1 MTSVLVT
8 PTTRRRPGLVVV
20 LAFIVTLAGRF
31 TLDRLGFALPLLLND
46 VRVPLFAMLLMSFAL
61 ELSQSGHRPAGTGT
75 GALLAVLLLIGY
87 QIVSATWTP
96 ANAVLGPVMIDL
108 TCVALLVFI
117 YVMLAEWDRDRV
129 VTLTL
134 GCFQVTAWL
143 YFLIA
148 AAGFGRGANGR
159 WAVPGGGPNVFVRVM
174 VIGAFTSVYF
184 FFRGRRR
191 VIWLIGLPAFLTG
204 ALASGSRGGLVA
216 LIITLVLALPSALQ
230 RRGKRGSSLT
240 KPILA
245 TIALAGVTW
254 AIAGRAIGSFVEQ
267 RFVNET
273 FQQGYT
279 SGRSELFKYALHLF
293 LERPFLGTGVNGFS
307 VVSSLGVY
315 DKYVHNLPLAIAS
328 EGGIVGLFL
337 LINAFVILRHEFGRV
352 PRTERSLEARAA
364 GYCGVFVGGASL
376 FSGDYYD
383 ARLMWILLVL
393 AAVRPAVREGGTP

>member
-1 MTSVLVT
+1 MTVI
-8 PTTRRRPGLVVV
+8 PDTRRRPGVVVV
-20 LAFIVTLAGRF
+20 LAFLVTLAGRF
-31 TLDRLGFALPLLLND
+31 TLDRLGFDLPLLLND
-46 VRVPLFAMLLMSFAL
+46 VRVPLFAILLMSFAL
-61 ELSQSGHRPAGTGT
+61 ELNQSGHRPAGTGT
-75 GALLAVLLLIGY
+75 GTLLAILLLIGY
-87 QIVSATWTP
+87 QIVSATWAP
-96 ANAVLGPVMIDL
+96 GNAVVGPAMIDL
-108 TCVALLVFI
+108 TCVAILVFI

-129 VTLTL
+129 VELTL

-143 YFLIA
+143 YFLVA

-159 WAVPGGGPNVFVRVM
+159 WAVPGGGPNVFVRIM

-184 FFRGRRR
+184 YFRGRRR
-191 VIWLIGLPAFLTG
+191 PIWLLGLPAFLTG

-230 RRGKRGSSLT
+230 KLGKRGGSLT
-240 KPILA
+240 KPVLA

-254 AIAGRAIGSFVEQ
+254 AIAGRAIGAFVQQ
-267 RFVNET
+267 RFVTET

-307 VVSSLGVY
+307 VVSSLGEY
-315 DKYVHNLPLAIAS
+315 DRYVHNLPLAVAS

-337 LINAFVILRHEFGRV
+337 LINAWVTLRHEFAKV
-352 PRTERSLEARAA
+352 PRAERSLEARAA

-393 AAVRPAVREGGTP
+393 ATVRPAGRDGPQP